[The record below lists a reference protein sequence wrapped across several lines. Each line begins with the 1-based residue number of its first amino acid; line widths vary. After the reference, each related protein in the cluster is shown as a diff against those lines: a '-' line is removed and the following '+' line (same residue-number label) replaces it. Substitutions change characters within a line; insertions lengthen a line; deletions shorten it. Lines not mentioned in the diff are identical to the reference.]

1 MSEEIFFIL
10 FLNRQT
16 LQRFN
21 ILISHQIE
29 DREINELDEEDIP
42 FFRKNGVLNRVS
54 IPKWVMKAV
63 MHRDRGMCVSC
74 HKDLTGIIS
83 ISEVE
88 NYDHIIPLANGGIN
102 DITNIQLLCEN
113 CNKSKSSKN
122 ISTSNLY
129 ERWY

>member
-21 ILISHQIE
+21 ELISHQIQN
-29 DREINELDEEDIP
+29 REFQELDEEDLP
-42 FFRKNGVLNRVS
+42 YFRKDGVLNRVA

-63 MHRDRGMCVSC
+63 THRDRGMCVSC

-83 ISEVE
+83 IGEKE
-88 NYDHIIPLANGGIN
+88 NFDHIIPLANGGIN
-102 DITNIQLLCEN
+102 DITNIQLLCET
-113 CNKSKSSKN
+113 CNKTKSSKN
-122 ISTSNLY
+122 ISTSISY
-129 ERWY
+129 EKWY